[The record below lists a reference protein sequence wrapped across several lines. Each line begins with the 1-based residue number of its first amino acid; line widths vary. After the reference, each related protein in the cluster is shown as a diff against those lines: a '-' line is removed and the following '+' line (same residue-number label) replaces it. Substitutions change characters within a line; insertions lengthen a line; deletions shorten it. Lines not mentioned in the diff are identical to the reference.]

1 MSNCP
6 RCQRPI
12 IQNLTSCGACGA
24 ILSPFSTTKNVILG
38 SVLVTAAIM
47 LLGFFVMALRA

>member
-38 SVLVTAAIM
+38 GVLVTAAIM